1 MENSMSASRGIGR
14 RTALGLPLMGAALAT
29 GLARPAFA
37 QGAAR
42 TLRFVPHAN
51 LTSLDP
57 LWSNSLISLM
67 HAYMTCDQLYG
78 LDDGLIPR
86 PQMAEGHTLS
96 DDRLTWTFTLRPGLA
111 FHDGEPVLARD
122 AVASITRWSKRDA
135 FGKRMASQLVE
146 MKALDDRRFEIK
158 LNKPFAHLLYGLG
171 GTFCF
176 IYPERI
182 ANTDAFTQ
190 IADATGSGPYK
201 FVRDEWVAGA
211 SAGYLRNDKYVPRQE
226 APAFWSGGKVAHFDK
241 VDWRILPD
249 AATAAAALQKGE
261 VDWLER
267 PLLDLLPVLR
277 RAAGVKVE
285 PLDPLGFYGMVYFN
299 QAVPPFD
306 NPKLRAALIPAIN
319 QTDFMQAIVGDAADL
334 SRTNVGMFT
343 PGPPFA
349 SPAGMEVLTAPRSLA
364 RARQLIQES
373 GYKGEKIVQIVPAEL
388 PAPNA
393 MAEVARAMMK
403 ELGLNLDYQSMDWG
417 TMIGRI
423 QSKDPNVLKG
433 WNVYCIAWAGL
444 WPSNPG
450 SHIPLYGSN
459 PNPKMEALRDAWFDA
474 PDLAA
479 QQKVTADMQTLG
491 FQDPPYIPVGQYFIP
506 QAYRTGLSGF
516 VKAAN
521 TVLWGVKKG

>member
-1 MENSMSASRGIGR
+1 MSASPAIGR
-14 RTALGLPLMGAALAT
+14 RAALGLPLFGTAMAS
-29 GLARPAFA
+29 GLARPAIG

-67 HAYMTCDQLYG
+67 HAYMTADQLYG

-86 PQMAEGHTLS
+86 PQMVQGHELS
-96 DDRLTWTFTLRPGLA
+96 DDRLTWRFTLREGLF
-111 FHDGEPVLARD
+111 FHDGEPVRASD

-182 ANTDAFTQ
+182 AKTDAFTA
-190 IADATGSGPYK
+190 ITDATGSGPYR
-201 FVRDEWVAGA
+201 FVKDEWVAGA
-211 SAGYLRNDKYVPRQE
+211 SAGYVRHEKYVPRQE
-226 APAFWSGGKVAHFDK
+226 PAAFWSGGKVAHFDK
-241 VDWRILPD
+241 IDWRILPD

-261 VDWLER
+261 IDWLER
-267 PLLDLLPVLR
+267 PLLDLLPMLR
-277 RAAGVKVE
+277 KQAGVTVA

-299 QAVPPFD
+299 QAVAPFN

-319 QTDFMQAIVGDAADL
+319 QTDFMQAIVGDATDL
-334 SRTNVGMFT
+334 SRNNVGMFT
-343 PGPPFA
+343 PGSPFA
-349 SPAGMEVLTAPRSLA
+349 SAEGMAGLTGKRDLDLA
-364 RARQLIQES
+364 RRLIKES
-373 GYKGEKIVQIVPAEL
+373 GYAGEKIIQIVPAEL

-393 MAEVARAMMK
+393 MGEVARALFK
-403 ELGLNLDYQSMDWG
+403 ELGLNLEYQSMDWG

-423 QSKDPNVLKG
+423 QSKDPNVLKN

-450 SHIPLYGSN
+450 SHIPLYGSD

-479 QQKVTADMQTLG
+479 QQKVTTEMQLLG
-491 FQDPPYIPVGQYFIP
+491 FQEPPYIPIGQYFIP
-506 QAYRTGLSGF
+506 QAYRNGLSGF

>member
-1 MENSMSASRGIGR
+1 MPVPTTIGR
-14 RTALGLPLMGAALAT
+14 RAALGLPLLGAAMA
-29 GLARPAFA
+29 GSLARPAIA
-37 QGAAR
+37 QGGAR

-51 LTSLDP
+51 LTSIDP
-57 LWSNSLISLM
+57 LWSNTLIALM

-86 PQMAEGHTLS
+86 PQMAEGHELS
-96 DDRLTWTFTLRPGLA
+96 ADRLTWRFTLREGLF
-111 FHDGEPVLARD
+111 FHDGEPVRAKD
-122 AVASITRWSKRDA
+122 AVASINRWSKRDT
-135 FGKRMASQLVE
+135 FGKRMAAQLVE

-158 LNKPFAHLLYGLG
+158 LNKPFSHLLYGLG

-190 IADATGSGPYK
+190 ITDATGSGPYK

-211 SAGYLRNDKYVPRQE
+211 SVGYVRNEKYLPRQE
-226 APAFWSGGKVAHFDK
+226 TAAFWSGGKVAHFDK

-267 PLLDLLPVLR
+267 PLLDLVPVLR
-277 RAAGVKVE
+277 KAPGVTVA
-285 PLDPLGFYGMVYFN
+285 PLDPLGFYGMIYFN

-306 NPKLRAALIPAIN
+306 NPKLRAALLPAIT
-319 QTDFMQAIVGDAADL
+319 QSDFMQAIVGDEAAL
-334 SRTNVGMFT
+334 SRTGVGMFT
-343 PGPPFA
+343 PGSPFA
-349 SPAGMEVLTAPRSLA
+349 SAAGMTVLTGKRDLA
-364 RARQLIQES
+364 HARKLIQDS
-373 GYKGEKIVQIVPAEL
+373 GYKGEKIVQVVPAEL

-393 MAEVARAMMK
+393 MAEVARALFK
-403 ELGLNLDYQSMDWG
+403 ELGLNIDYQAMDWG

-423 QSKDPNVLKG
+423 QSKDPNVVKG
-433 WNVYCIAWAGL
+433 WNVYCISWAGL

-450 SHIPLYGSN
+450 SHIPLYGST
-459 PNPKMEALRDAWFDA
+459 PNPRMDALRDAWFDA

-479 QQKVTADMQTLG
+479 QQKVTADMQLLG
-491 FQDPPYIPVGQYFIP
+491 LREPPYIPIGQYFIP
-506 QAYRTGLSGF
+506 HAFRTGLTGF

>member
-1 MENSMSASRGIGR
+1 MPASPRIGR
-14 RTALGLPLMGAALAT
+14 RTALGLPLLGAAMAG
-29 GLARPAFA
+29 GLARPAIG

-57 LWSNSLISLM
+57 LWSNTLISLM

-96 DDRLTWTFTLRPGLA
+96 ADRLTWTFTLREGLF
-111 FHDGEPVLARD
+111 FHDGERVLAKD
-122 AVASITRWSKRDA
+122 AVASINRWSKRDA

-146 MKALDDRRFEIK
+146 MKALDDRRFEIR
-158 LNKPFAHLLYGLG
+158 LNKPFSHLLYGLG

-190 IADATGSGPYK
+190 IADATGSGPYR

-211 SAGYLRNDKYVPRQE
+211 SAGYVRNDKYVPRQE
-226 APAFWSGGKVAHFDK
+226 PAAFWSGGKVAHFDK

-277 RAAGVKVE
+277 KAPGVKVE
-285 PLDPLGFYGMVYFN
+285 PLDPLGFYGMIYFN
-299 QAVPPFD
+299 QAAPPFD
-306 NPKLRAALIPAIN
+306 NPKLRAALLPAV
-319 QTDFMQAIVGDAADL
+319 QQLDFMQAIVGDEASL
-334 SRTNVGMFT
+334 SRTGVGMFT
-343 PGPPFA
+343 PGSPFA
-349 SPAGMEVLTAPRSLA
+349 STAGMEAITSPRSLD
-364 RARQLIQES
+364 RARQLIREA
-373 GYKGEKIVQIVPAEL
+373 GYKGEKIVQLVPAEL

-393 MAEVARAMMK
+393 MGEVARELFKA
-403 ELGLNLDYQSMDWG
+403 LGLNLDYQTMDWG

-423 QSKDPNVLKG
+423 QSKDPTVVRG

-450 SHIPLYGSN
+450 SHIPLYGST
-459 PNPKMEALRDAWFDA
+459 PNQKMEDLRDAWFDA

-479 QQKVTADMQTLG
+479 QQKVTADMQLLG
-491 FQDPPYIPVGQYFIP
+491 FQEPPYIPIGQYFIP

-521 TVLWGVKKG
+521 TLLWGVRKG

>member
-1 MENSMSASRGIGR
+1 MARSTIRIGR
-14 RTALGLPLMGAALAT
+14 RSALGLPLLGAALASS
-29 GLARPAFA
+29 LARPAIA
-37 QGAAR
+37 QAAAR
-42 TLRFVPHAN
+42 TLKFVPHAN

-57 LWSNSLISLM
+57 LWSNTLISLM

-78 LDDGLIPR
+78 LDEGLIPR
-86 PQMAEGHTLS
+86 PQMVQGHELS
-96 DDRLTWTFTLRPGLA
+96 DDRLTWRFTLREGLA
-111 FHDGEPVLARD
+111 FHDGEPVRARD
-122 AVASITRWSKRDA
+122 AVASINRWSKRDA
-135 FGKRMASQLVE
+135 FGKRMAAQLVE

-158 LNKPFAHLLYGLG
+158 LNKPFSHLLYGLG

-190 IADATGSGPYK
+190 ISDAMGSGPFK

-226 APAFWSGGKVAHFDK
+226 PAAFWSGAKIAHFDK
-241 VDWRILPD
+241 IDWRILPD

-277 RAAGVKVE
+277 RAPGVNVV
-285 PLDPLGFYGMVYFN
+285 PLDPLGFYGMIYFN
-299 QAVPPFD
+299 QAAPPFD
-306 NPKLRAALIPAIN
+306 NPKLRAALLPAV
-319 QTDFMQAIVGDAADL
+319 QQLDFMQAIVGDAADL

-343 PGPPFA
+343 PGSPFA
-349 SPAGMEVLTAPRSLA
+349 SAAGLDAITAPRSLD
-364 RARQLIQES
+364 RARQLIRDS
-373 GYKGEKIVQIVPAEL
+373 GYKGEKIVQLVPAEL

-393 MAEVARAMMK
+393 MGEVARALFK
-403 ELGLNLDYQSMDWG
+403 ELGLNIDYQTMDWG

-423 QSKDPNVLKG
+423 QSKDPNVVKG
-433 WNVYCIAWAGL
+433 WNVYCISWAGL

-450 SHIPLYGSN
+450 SHIPLYGSD

-479 QQKVTADMQTLG
+479 QQKVTADMQLLG
-491 FQDPPYIPVGQYFIP
+491 FQEPPYIPVGQYFIP

-521 TVLWGVKKG
+521 TLMWGVRKG